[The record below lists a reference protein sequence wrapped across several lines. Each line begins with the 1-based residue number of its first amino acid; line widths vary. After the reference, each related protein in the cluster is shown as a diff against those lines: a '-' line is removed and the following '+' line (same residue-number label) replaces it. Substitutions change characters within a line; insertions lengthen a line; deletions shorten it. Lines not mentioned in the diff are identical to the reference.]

1 MIVIDDF
8 DQLVQVSILSPAE
21 IIAQI
26 KALAK
31 ELEVPIIVVANH
43 FPAGLQKE
51 KRPTF
56 ANLLECYQFSHYAD
70 VCIMLYSD
78 ERYANNSEM
87 GEIVELRVLQKHQK
101 DGYLQ
106 LKFDG
111 KCACFTEYQ
120 E

>member
-1 MIVIDDF
+1 MNPIRRVARKAYQKKPSLKLIVIDDV
-8 DQLVQVSILSPAE
+8 DQLVQASTLSPAE

-31 ELEVPIIVVANH
+31 KIGIA
-43 FPAGLQKE
+43 
-51 KRPTF
+51 
-56 ANLLECYQFSHYAD
+56 HYAD
-70 VCIMLYSD
+70 VSIILYRD
-78 ERYANNSEM
+78 ERYANNF
-87 GEIVELRVLQKHQK
+87 EIGDIAELLVLQKHQK
-101 DGYLQ
+101 DGYIQ